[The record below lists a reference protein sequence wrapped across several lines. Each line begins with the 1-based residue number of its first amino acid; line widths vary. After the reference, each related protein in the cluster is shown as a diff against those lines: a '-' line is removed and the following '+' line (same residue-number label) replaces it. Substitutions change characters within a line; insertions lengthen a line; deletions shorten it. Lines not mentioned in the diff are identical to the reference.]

1 MAAKLQTKEVSLFL
15 LFQWLDDRKLYRM
28 YHYFW
33 LYPAH
38 DFLVRSYLPYLLLH
52 KKMLQFQRVAV
63 DSGQMVD
70 CERVGSFVNQNGEGT
85 KQWYQC
91 SPKVCWENQCLLEYL
106 SNPSLVFPSSASPCL
121 LSVST
126 ASPCLN
132 SCAVCLGSWLFGT
145 GDEGSMNVSFP
156 SAQYHSSVERLRDTG
171 SLCMVTKLGSS
182 RVYGDVG

>member
-1 MAAKLQTKEVSLFL
+1 MAAKLQTKEVGLFL

-28 YHYFW
+28 YHCFW

-38 DFLVRSYLPYLLLH
+38 DFLVRSYLPYLLFH

-106 SNPSLVFPSSASPCL
+106 SHPSLVYPSSASPCL

-126 ASPCLN
+126 ELLC
-132 SCAVCLGSWLFGT
+132 CTFG
-145 GDEGSMNVSFP
+145 VL
-156 SAQYHSSVERLRDTG
+156 ALRDRG
-171 SLCMVTKLGSS
+171 WGLCERELSQCSLSPVVCGEIKGHWRFM
-182 RVYGDVG
+182 YGHCARK